1 MAISAIVLA
10 SGYSKRMGTDKLLLE
25 YKGKTIIQWT
35 IDVIKECPFSE
46 IILVTR
52 QREIVEIGEKLN
64 VKIII
69 NNEAIKGKSESVR
82 LGVQNSLVENDL
94 MFFVGD
100 QPLIDISIIRTLT
113 AEFSIS
119 SEKIII
125 PTVNGERKNPVIFPK
140 KFRQNLLQLEQDEG
154 GRSVIKNNINCVR
167 FIEINNVNG
176 LKDIDNM
183 EDYRELLEG

>member
-25 YKGKTIIQWT
+25 YKGKTIIRWT
-35 IDVIKECPFSE
+35 IDVIKEYPFSE
-46 IILVTR
+46 IILITR

-69 NNEAIKGKSESVR
+69 NNGAFKGQSQSVS
-82 LGVQNSLVENDL
+82 LGAQNALIGNDL

-100 QPLIDISIIRTLT
+100 QPLMNIDIIRALVE
-113 AEFSIS
+113 EFNNN

-125 PTVNGERKNPVIFPK
+125 PTVKGERKNPVIFPK
-140 KFRQNLLQLEQDEG
+140 KFRQNLLQLERDEG
-154 GRSVIKNNINCVR
+154 GTSVIKNNINCVR
-167 FIEINNVNG
+167 LIEINNVNG